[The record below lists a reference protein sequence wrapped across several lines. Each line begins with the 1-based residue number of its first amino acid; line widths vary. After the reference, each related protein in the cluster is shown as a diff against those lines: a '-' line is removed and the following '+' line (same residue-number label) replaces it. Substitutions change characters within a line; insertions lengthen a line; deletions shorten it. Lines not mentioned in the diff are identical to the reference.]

1 MNAPMLTPEEVA
13 RRRKAVVRTAWVM
26 GGIALLIFVLFVGRA
41 VLSA

>member
-26 GGIALLIFVLFVGRA
+26 GGIALLIFVLFIGRA

>member
-13 RRRKAVVRTAWVM
+13 RRRKAVVRTAWWV
-26 GGIALLIFVLFVGRA
+26 GGLALLIFVLFVGRA

>member
-1 MNAPMLTPEEVA
+1 MNAPMLSPEEVA

-26 GGIALLIFVLFVGRA
+26 GGIALLIFVLFIGRA

>member
-1 MNAPMLTPEEVA
+1 MLTPEEVA

-26 GGIALLIFVLFVGRA
+26 GGIALLIFVLFIGRA